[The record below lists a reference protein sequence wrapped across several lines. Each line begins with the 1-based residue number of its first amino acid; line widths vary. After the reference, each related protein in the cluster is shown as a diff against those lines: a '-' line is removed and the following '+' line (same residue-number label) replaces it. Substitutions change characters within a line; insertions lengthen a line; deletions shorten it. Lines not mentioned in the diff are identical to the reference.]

1 MNRRIIHGKRR
12 RGRAGFTLLEILVAS
27 MIVAMLMLIIGR
39 IFVDANRVYELGTK
53 DMDIN
58 AEARAVLEFMAQEL
72 AAAVAETN
80 GPLTLCITKDIRSEF
95 YADELMFISLDGEP
109 AYHSPANIPR
119 EAVQVRYMAILDSDG
134 IPNLRRLSTMND
146 YLTACY
152 KRDDWWN
159 YNEMPGIQ
167 RVKGFTAGMNL
178 NYRSLMNNVFQLKF
192 HYMVYDGSG
201 FYEVDEIGHG
211 DGGRG
216 ANSLQDEY
224 PDFID
229 ITLGVMS
236 ENDIKRWALLY
247 DPGDDTAQK
256 EYEERFGKVFRARVF
271 LHSAYGYDMMT
282 R

>member
-1 MNRRIIHGKRR
+1 MNRRLIQCRR
-12 RGRAGFTLLEILVAS
+12 QPGRAGFTLLEILVAS

-72 AAAVAETN
+72 ANAPAEN
-80 GPLTLCITKDIRSEF
+80 GRLALCVDKDADDPNNS
-95 YADELMFISLDGEP
+95 DELFFMTLNGDPSTTDT
-109 AYHSPANIPR
+109 NR
-119 EAVQVRYMAILDSDG
+119 AVYQVRYATEERTNSMGQIFY
-134 IPNLRRLSTMND
+134 NLRRAD
-146 YLTACY
+146 RHIQPACY
-152 KRDDWWN
+152 RTPPLDWWS
-159 YNEMPGIQ
+159 
-167 RVKGFTAGMNL
+167 RNL
-178 NYRSLMNNVFQLKF
+178 NAEFNNFTYRTLIANVFQLDF
-192 HYMVYDGSG
+192 HYMVYDGAGG
-201 FYEVDEIGHG
+201 FEEIDVSGHG
-211 DGGRG
+211 RSGSG

-236 ENDIKRWALLY
+236 ENDMRRWALLY
-247 DPGDDTAQK
+247 DPDDDTAQK